1 MIYQVTIRLYSL
13 QNNDSPE
20 LKFEPKLINEIDR
33 RWWALKLKYILFN
46 RVKTRKK
53 VIIVHLEPYVYK
65 HSNDNKWKINFS
77 LQKKIKISIRFVFCC
92 LFIIVFVIFSR
103 SL

>member
-65 HSNDNKWKINFS
+65 HWNDNKWKINFS
-77 LQKKIKISIRFVFCC
+77 LQKKIKISIRFVFL
-92 LFIIVFVIFSR
+92 LFIHHCFCYF
-103 SL
+103 